1 MKRLLWICLLVPL
14 SLCLSAQSQSEWAD
28 RAYAY
33 MAQDSLPQAEECFRR
48 AVEAAPTSRQNVMLL
63 ANLGTVQRRRGK
75 IHEAIDT
82 YTLALNHSPLNV
94 TILMSRATA
103 YMALGNDNKAYT
115 DLCNVLDKETAH
127 IEALYYRAF
136 IYTGRREYAAA
147 RADYKRLLALQPDH
161 ENALLGLALLDQ
173 HEGRL

>member
-75 IHEAIDT
+75 IHEA
-82 YTLALNHSPLNV
+82 
-94 TILMSRATA
+94 
-103 YMALGNDNKAYT
+103 K
-115 DLCNVLDKETAH
+115 
-127 IEALYYRAF
+127 IEELWP
-136 IYTGRREYAAA
+136 THVME
-147 RADYKRLLALQPDH
+147 
-161 ENALLGLALLDQ
+161 
-173 HEGRL
+173 